1 MDPAKQNGPGGVN
14 GGSGMSKAERFEDEK
29 QRIVNSC
36 FDKKDEDGSCK
47 IGDRDSAMLGC
58 LLTVLTAVIESYI
71 THIRIIEDAAYPA
84 SPPPTNSNPATKKP
98 RLVIVSVRKSGRV
111 RMHKARENGNGTFSI
126 GKTWMLDDLSA
137 IQSFTGLVPKTPEEE
152 QQKQWAG
159 GNGFIVNIGKS
170 YYWQANTQK
179 EKEFFIASLAKIYTK
194 YTGGKMPQLSGFEPR
209 EMEQLMGGSARPQP
223 PSQLQSPTTP
233 MPPYPQAQSRPP
245 LRDPSREPGL
255 RSQPSRDAVQRPSA
269 QASPIRAPASVDG
282 LSVTS
287 RPPTRSRRMESPSDS
302 TVSNGSSATL
312 QSQTALRRVA
322 GGNQSQESF
331 GRSDDGSSLP
341 PRSRGGLN
349 GLPSAPGRFPDR
361 SVTPTSQ
368 RATTP
373 DSTFSSSRD
382 ISEDVPPVPAP
393 LALPPERRRP
403 PLPIMSDSRQRT
415 PNLDEN
421 IIPAPLASPGMRRDN
436 LQPPDRSSERSL
448 PRQRDSDTM
457 GNLSPQPILNG
468 QAESPRRTS
477 ADLRKGE
484 VTQSPLSIKTA
495 AVSQQV
501 STPTTRTPVDKNEP
515 EEETRPG
522 LGPMIKQKPARE
534 EAPDSPPE
542 PEETRPGLGPMI
554 KIKSPVTSP
563 MEPPEEPEQPVR
575 PGLGP
580 MIRKKSR
587 PEIANAFLSA
597 AKSASSLST
606 FKPRSGGAAE
616 KLREASKSQVNEE
629 GPDGITGVIPAPRLA
644 RAPGSSS
651 SVTTPARFPMEPIP
665 TVKDLETPADVKSP
679 PPKSEQ
685 PPTDA
690 KVARIAT
697 PKDTTSVE
705 KPAAREVKRPK
716 PASETMQKELASLGI
731 DPAIL
736 GGRGH
741 DLVAAW
747 DEFGWVGEGV
757 RTKNIDQMQDDIER
771 QLNKIQAGGWLNKM
785 DEEDERVEAIR
796 AGLDICMDECDE
808 LDGLLTLYSVE
819 LSVGS
824 RFCPFCARL
833 TSIHRLSMR
842 TSLLSKPSPRVFKSK
857 LQTRSSFR
865 PSYNPSSTRY
875 RSRPTNSKA
884 SPKLRSSP
892 LVASS
897 R

>member
-1 MDPAKQNGPGGVN
+1 
-14 GGSGMSKAERFEDEK
+14 
-29 QRIVNSC
+29 
-36 FDKKDEDGSCK
+36 
-47 IGDRDSAMLGC
+47 
-58 LLTVLTAVIESYI
+58 
-71 THIRIIEDAAYPA
+71 
-84 SPPPTNSNPATKKP
+84 
-98 RLVIVSVRKSGRV
+98 
-111 RMHKARENGNGTFSI
+111 
-126 GKTWMLDDLSA
+126 MLDDLSA
-137 IQSFTGLVPKTPEEE
+137 VQSFTGLVPQTPEEE

-209 EMEQLMGGSARPQP
+209 EMEQLLGGSARSLP

-255 RSQPSRDAVQRPSA
+255 RNQPSRDAVQRPSA
-269 QASPIRAPASVDG
+269 QASPIRAPSSVDG
-282 LSVTS
+282 LSTTS
-287 RPPTRSRRMESPSDS
+287 RPPTRSRRLESPSDS
-302 TVSNGSSATL
+302 SVSTGPSAAL

-322 GGNQSQESF
+322 GANQSQESF

-382 ISEDVPPVPAP
+382 ISDDVPPVPAP

-403 PLPIMSDSRQRT
+403 PLPMMSDSRQRAQ
-415 PNLDEN
+415 NLDEN

-436 LQPPDRSSERSL
+436 LQPPDRSSERSQ

-468 QAESPRRTS
+468 QAESPRRIS

-484 VTQSPLSIKTA
+484 VTQSPLSVKTA
-495 AVSQQV
+495 AVTQQV
-501 STPTTRTPVDKNEP
+501 SPPIIRTPADKSEP

-534 EAPDSPPE
+534 ETPESPPE

-554 KIKSPVTSP
+554 KLKSPVTSP
-563 MEPPEEPEQPVR
+563 VEPPEEPERPVR

-597 AKSASSLST
+597 AKSASTLST
-606 FKPRSGGAAE
+606 FKPRSGGAAD

-629 GPDGITGVIPAPRLA
+629 GPDGITGVIPAPRLV

-651 SVTTPARFPMEPIP
+651 SVTTPTPTPTRFPMEPIP
-665 TVKDLETPADVKSP
+665 TAKELETSTEDKGL

-685 PPTDA
+685 PSST
-690 KVARIAT
+690 KVSIMA
-697 PKDTTSVE
+697 PKNSTSIE

-731 DPAIL
+731 DPVIL

-741 DLVAAW
+741 DLIAAW

-757 RTKNIDQMQDDIER
+757 RTKNIDQMQEEIER

-785 DEEDERVEAIR
+785 DEEDESVEAIR
-796 AGLDICMDECDE
+796 VGLDICMDECDE

-824 RFCPFCARL
+824 RF
-833 TSIHRLSMR
+833 
-842 TSLLSKPSPRVFKSK
+842 
-857 LQTRSSFR
+857 
-865 PSYNPSSTRY
+865 
-875 RSRPTNSKA
+875 
-884 SPKLRSSP
+884 
-892 LVASS
+892 
-897 R
+897 